1 MTTKNKFSE
10 MSAEERLK
18 LLVEMPDEEIDYS
31 DIPPV
36 TDFTG
41 WVRLSEINKDFAAVI
56 EQPESEKI
64 TVNLRLNKEII
75 DFFKE
80 NSKRYQSK
88 INEALLLL
96 VRQYKKSHTH

>member
-1 MTTKNKFSE
+1 MITKNKFSG

-18 LLVEMPDEEIDYS
+18 ALIEMPDEEIDYS
-31 DIPPV
+31 DIPVV

-41 WVRLSEINKDFAAVI
+41 WVKLSEVNKDFASVI
-56 EQPESEKI
+56 ERPESEKV
-64 TVNLRLNKEII
+64 TVNLRLDKEIV

-88 INEALLLL
+88 INESLLLL
-96 VRQYKKSHTH
+96 VRQYKKTHSH

>member
-18 LLVEMPDEEIDYS
+18 LLVEIPDEEIEHS
-31 DIPPV
+31 DIQSV
-36 TDFTG
+36 TDFKG
-41 WVRLSEINKDFAAVI
+41 WVRLPEINKEFAAVI
-56 EQPESEKI
+56 EQPESEKV

>member
-1 MTTKNKFSE
+1 MTIKNKFSE
-10 MSAEERLK
+10 LSAEERLK
-18 LLVEMPDEEIDYS
+18 KLAQMSDDEIDYS
-31 DIPPV
+31 DIPSI
-36 TDFTG
+36 TDFAG
-41 WVRLSEINKDFAAVI
+41 WVRLSEINKEFAAVI

-64 TVNLRLNKEII
+64 TVNLRLDKEIV

-96 VRQYKKSHTH
+96 VRQYKKSHLH

>member
-1 MTTKNKFSE
+1 MTTKNKFSG
-10 MSAEERLK
+10 MSTEERLK
-18 LLVEMPDEEIDYS
+18 ALDAMSDDEIDYS

-41 WVRLSEINKDFAAVI
+41 WVRLSEVNKEFAAMI

-64 TVNLRLNKEII
+64 TVNLRLDREIV

-80 NSKRYQSK
+80 NNKKYQSK
-88 INEALLLL
+88 INEALLFL
-96 VRQYKKSHTH
+96 VRQYKKSHSH